1 MYPIGVPILIVT
13 LCLLVGGISKLCLD
27 IFVAIQRKWR
37 EIPTLLSYEVYIL
50 DILLNR
56 SYGYSYL
63 LH

>member
-13 LCLLVGGISKLCLD
+13 LCLLVGGISKLCLG